1 MKCGYGQFRNTM
13 AYTTALSSSKT
24 QTRDAIKVEDTR
36 QAAGMESSKG
46 LFDLD
51 FLARPLFHI
60 YI

>member
-1 MKCGYGQFRNTM
+1 M
-13 AYTTALSSSKT
+13 AYTTALSSSNT